1 MSKRWIAPLLA
12 CVALAV
18 PASAS
23 AHARTSTVALDYR
36 LILDEASR
44 SLPGVD
50 VAILDGD
57 RDVRLSV
64 DRGHVTVLGDLG
76 ESMLRIGPKGTFVNA
91 ASPSAAAARITTAGT
106 GWRRVAGSSFAWH
119 DHRLA
124 PPPYGAKPGPVG
136 RFAIPIVVDGRRTA
150 LRGTFV
156 RAARPAAWPW
166 LVAGALVTAA
176 LVGFVRLRPQG
187 RPRLALALG
196 SLSAAAAL
204 TALVTFNAADA
215 PNGRVA
221 WAQIVLASALAGAG
235 GLGLARLRGESRTV
249 LAGVLGVAGAV
260 SSLGSLGVFRHGAVI
275 SLLSPTLARLVAA
288 TTIVSGLAAAGTLF
302 VREARPPAARRRIAP
317 RLTPSLRREA
327 K

>member
-12 CVALAV
+12 CVALAA

-36 LILDEASR
+36 LVLDVASR

-64 DRGHVTVLGDLG
+64 GRGRVTVLGDLG
-76 ESMLRIGPKGTFVNA
+76 EPMLRIGPRGTFVNA
-91 ASPSAAAARITTAGT
+91 ASPSAAAARITAAGA
-106 GWRRVAGSSFAWH
+106 GWHRVAGPSFAWH

-124 PPPYGAKPGPVG
+124 PPPYRAKAGPAG
-136 RFAIPIVVDGRRTA
+136 RFAIPVVVGGRRTA

-156 RAARPAAWPW
+156 RAARPSAWPW
-166 LVAGALVTAA
+166 LAGGALVTAVLAA
-176 LVGFVRLRPQG
+176 LVRLRPRR
-187 RPRLALALG
+187 RPQVALALG
-196 SLSAAAAL
+196 SLSTAAAL

-221 WAQIVLASALAGAG
+221 WAQIVLASALAAAG

-249 LAGVLGVAGAV
+249 LAGVLGVAAAV
-260 SSLGSLGVFRHGAVI
+260 SSLGSLGIFRHGVVI
-275 SLLSPTLARLVAA
+275 SLLSPALARLVAA
-288 TTIVSGLAAAGTLF
+288 TAIVAGLAAAGTLF
-302 VREARPPAARRRIAP
+302 VRDARPTARRAIAHRPTP
-317 RLTPSLRREA
+317 RLRKDA